1 VKRDITVKVNLNRS
15 EYDQLA
21 AAAAARGLN
30 LGAAIRESIQHI
42 HQLPP
47 QGLELNEC
55 PSLLP

>member
-1 VKRDITVKVNLNRS
+1 VKRDIVVKINLNQS
-15 EYDQLA
+15 EYDTLA
-21 AAAAARGLN
+21 AVATARGLN
-30 LGAAIRESIQHI
+30 LGAAIRECI